1 MTEALDNGNEGSVN
15 LATSTEQPKVDSV
28 KSNQEKFAEKLASL
42 RGKEPTKVEKTATTV
57 ESKQEEPTKVV
68 ETNGTKPVK
77 ESSSENKYKYTKDEG
92 KIKGLERI
100 IRERE
105 KREKR
110 IAELEKELAKF
121 KQGSP
126 KSRDQYE
133 SDLDFIEDLSAKKA
147 EEITLNREY
156 QREKSAKANDEREI
170 YFEQVASQVSN
181 PDVYH
186 GRAQKYAS
194 DFDDVTNDYVF
205 RSPVGFKM
213 LDAIMDK
220 FENTPGAREDFINM
234 PLAKKQLLLVNLERI
249 VAEPE
254 VSNEPKSDEPRVSKA
269 PSSIAPVKSEKVSEP
284 VDVKSRF
291 QQKLNQIRAGY
302 AR

>member
-1 MTEALDNGNEGSVN
+1 MTEALENGNEGSVN

-68 ETNGTKPVK
+68 ETKDTKPVK

-100 IRERE
+100 TRE
-105 KREKR
+105 REKR

-121 KQGSP
+121 KQGNP
-126 KSRDQYE
+126 KTRDQYE
-133 SDLDFIEDLSAKKA
+133 SDLEFIEDLSAKKA

-156 QREKSAKANDEREI
+156 QREKHAKANDEREI
-170 YFEQVASQVSN
+170 YFEQVASQVKN

-213 LDAIMDK
+213 LDAIMEK

-234 PLAKKQLLLVNLERI
+234 PLAKKLLLLVNLERI
-249 VAEPE
+249 VTQPE
-254 VSNEPKSDEPRVSKA
+254 VSNEPKSDEPKVSKA

-284 VDVKSRF
+284 VDIKSRF